1 MTQLPGPGSVCI
13 AFALNDRR
21 PWVPNEPLNPSPTP
35 SSSSSSPSS
44 SPSGSPR
51 NGPPRFA
58 VLTRALRRRGF
69 TLIELLV
76 VIGIIGIL
84 AGLLLPAL
92 SQCRRTAQRIQC
104 VGNLHQLG
112 VAAQMYWDDHNG
124 RAFRY
129 RGINTNGGDVF
140 WFGWLTKGAEGQR
153 VYDPAYG
160 ALFPYLGGRGV
171 DLCPA
176 LNYALQSFKLK
187 ASGAAYG
194 YGYNILL
201 SAPAGQPAV
210 DIARVQQPSSIVF
223 LADAAQ
229 VNTFQAPAS
238 PGNPMLEEFY
248 YVSTNEPT
256 AHFRHGGH
264 ANIAAC
270 DGHVQRA
277 EPVAD
282 SLDRRIPTQVIGR
295 LPLETL
301 IWKQP

>member
-1 MTQLPGPGSVCI
+1 MPSNSSLP
-13 AFALNDRR
+13 
-21 PWVPNEPLNPSPTP
+21 PS
-35 SSSSSSPSS
+35 
-44 SPSGSPR
+44 R
-51 NGPPRFA
+51 NGLFRFA
-58 VLTRALRRRGF
+58 AAARPRPGGGF
-69 TLIELLV
+69 TLVELLV
-76 VIGIIGIL
+76 VVAIIGIL

-92 SQCRRTAQRIQC
+92 NQCRQTARRIQC

-112 VAAQMYWDDHNG
+112 VAAQMYWDDHTG
-124 RAFRY
+124 RSFRY
-129 RGINTNGGDVF
+129 RGVNTNGGDVY

-160 ALFPYLGGRGV
+160 ALYPYLGGRGV

-201 SAPAGQPAV
+201 SAPAGQPPV
-210 DIARVQQPSSIVF
+210 DVTRIQQPSSIVF

-238 PGNPMLEEFY
+238 PQNPMLEEFY

-256 AHFRHGGH
+256 THFRHAGR
-264 ANIAAC
+264 ANIVAC
-270 DGHVQRA
+270 DGHAQRVD
-277 EPVAD
+277 PVPD
-282 SLDRRIPTQVIGR
+282 SLDRRIPAQVIGR
-295 LPLETL
+295 LPLEML